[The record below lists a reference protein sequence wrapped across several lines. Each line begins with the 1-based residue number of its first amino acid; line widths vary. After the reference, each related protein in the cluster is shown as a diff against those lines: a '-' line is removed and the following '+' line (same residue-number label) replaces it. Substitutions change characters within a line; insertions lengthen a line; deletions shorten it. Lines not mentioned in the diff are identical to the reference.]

1 VRQVTKDVPELAPWL
16 RWPVWVTAAV
26 VVLPIRLLWEA
37 LLVLGR
43 FLERYV
49 GRPLLWLWHNVVVLP
64 VVLFWRYLV
73 VLPVVLFW
81 RYAVVLP
88 FGLLWEA
95 LRVLGRFL
103 EQYVA
108 RPLVWLWQNA
118 VVVPVVWLW
127 RNAVV
132 LPVVMF
138 WRYAVVLPITY
149 LVIGPLTWLWPRFVR
164 ALRWL
169 GHWLI
174 EVPWAWFARV
184 IARLWRPLER
194 ALITL
199 ERGIE
204 LVLQGLFRW
213 VLLPGWHGAGWI
225 LAQVYQWV
233 LRPVGLAV
241 AWGWR
246 RTVLP
251 LWRMAAAGGRWTRE
265 LVLRPA
271 SAVVTS
277 VLATIR
283 AQGGNAREG

>member
-1 VRQVTKDVPELAPWL
+1 MRQVTKDVPELAPWL

-26 VVLPIRLLWEA
+26 VVLPVRLLWEA

-43 FLERYV
+43 LLERYV
-49 GRPLLWLWHNVVVLP
+49 GRPLLWLWHNVVVVP
-64 VVLFWRYLV
+64 VLLFWRYLV

-88 FGLLWEA
+88 IRYLLHH
-95 LRVLGRFL
+95 
-103 EQYVA
+103 
-108 RPLVWLWQNA
+108 
-118 VVVPVVWLW
+118 
-127 RNAVV
+127 
-132 LPVVMF
+132 
-138 WRYAVVLPITY
+138 
-149 LVIGPLTWLWPRFVR
+149 LVIGLLTWLWPRFVR
-164 ALRWL
+164 VLRWL

-174 EVPWAWFARV
+174 EVPWAWFAPV

-204 LVLQGLFRW
+204 LVLRGLLRR

-225 LAQVYQWV
+225 LAQVYRWV

-265 LVLRPA
+265 SVLRPA

-283 AQGGNAREG
+283 AQGGSAREG